1 MACLHCLYH
10 CAAAAPQL
18 DFAPAHSQHPISR
31 LVCKQG
37 HARLYREGQLQ
48 PQLPHMSRQFKKAL
62 DFCLQRLET
71 FQAETYQ
78 LREANLNL
86 CSARSMSV
94 SQYNLHLFPSAR
106 VQECSGGITVL
117 DLHLCVAEE
126 SLASPGSGHV

>member
-1 MACLHCLYH
+1 MRDMEPEVAQQ
-10 CAAAAPQL
+10 PK
-18 DFAPAHSQHPISR
+18 R
-31 LVCKQG
+31 
-37 HARLYREGQLQ
+37 YRWHILFKLCGQL
-48 PQLPHMSRQFKKAL
+48 LTWKASL
-62 DFCLQRLET
+62 DRDQEYGAMDIDWVAGVQRLET